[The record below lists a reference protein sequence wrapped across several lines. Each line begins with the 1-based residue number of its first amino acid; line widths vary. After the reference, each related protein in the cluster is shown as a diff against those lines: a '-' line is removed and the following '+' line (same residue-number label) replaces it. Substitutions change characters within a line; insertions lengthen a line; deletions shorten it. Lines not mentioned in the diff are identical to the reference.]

1 MAGATRGRGSAFVAS
16 AQPTPG
22 RTQAWWPCRGSPP
35 SYHVETTAIKAID
48 HTSHC
53 SGEGPGCTAV
63 GQGRAHGE
71 SVQAQF
77 RLPSEAMVRP

>member
-1 MAGATRGRGSAFVAS
+1 MAEVAQSSLPHSQHQVVHRRG
-16 AQPTPG
+16 G
-22 RTQAWWPCRGSPP
+22 RI
-35 SYHVETTAIKAID
+35 AIKAID

-77 RLPSEAMVRP
+77 RLPREAMVRP

>member
-1 MAGATRGRGSAFVAS
+1 MAEVAHSSLPHSQHQVVHRRGGRVAVVH
-16 AQPTPG
+16 
-22 RTQAWWPCRGSPP
+22 P

-77 RLPSEAMVRP
+77 RLPREAMVRP

>member
-1 MAGATRGRGSAFVAS
+1 MAEVAHSSLPHSQHQVVHMRGGRVAVV
-16 AQPTPG
+16 
-22 RTQAWWPCRGSPP
+22 P
-35 SYHVETTAIKAID
+35 SRYHVETTAIKSID

-53 SGEGPGCTAV
+53 SGEGPGCTPV

-77 RLPSEAMVRP
+77 RLPREEMGRP

>member
-1 MAGATRGRGSAFVAS
+1 MAEVAHS
-16 AQPTPG
+16 KLPHSQHQVVHRCGGHVAVV
-22 RTQAWWPCRGSPP
+22 PP
-35 SYHVETTAIKAID
+35 SYHVETMAIAID

-77 RLPSEAMVRP
+77 RLPREAVVRP